1 MPERR
6 KNKNRLG
13 FAREF
18 AIFAKKNQNMKVAY
32 KTMLELIKQNVHEV
46 DATAQVWLYGSRVRG
61 EAREDSDWD
70 ILVLSQKDTLTFKEE
85 ERFMDHICELMVI

>member
-1 MPERR
+1 
-6 KNKNRLG
+6 
-13 FAREF
+13 
-18 AIFAKKNQNMKVAY
+18 MKVAY

-70 ILVLSQKDTLTFKEE
+70 ILVLSAEGYHCLLKKKSVSWIIF
-85 ERFMDHICELMVI
+85 VS